1 MWVDSDNAEFVRSF
15 DALKLEYLDKEIV
28 LLD

>member
-15 DALKLEYLDKEIV
+15 DKLELEYLDKEIV